1 MDVTVEQKDLANELA
16 LASGMID
23 SKPTIPVLSCALL
36 EARGQTLSIQA
47 TDLDTGLNVQLPAR
61 VAEEGVV
68 AVPIKRLSNYVKLL
82 PAAAV
87 RMRTSGASEMVS
99 ISCGRAQTRIAGVSA
114 HNFPQ
119 VPAMPAEMTKL
130 KTRTLLL
137 AIPRAA
143 ISIADQQ
150 SHYTLAG
157 AKFVVGLDNVELVAT
172 DGHRLSVYSE
182 RREGVDESHEFE
194 ALISKKALLRLQRV
208 LSLPQSG
215 LERQDEEGVEES
227 DAGSISTALVL
238 TEVSQEKN
246 NLFFRLGR
254 RLFTCRKT
262 KGRFPDHKRV
272 MPRDLGIS
280 LKMTNGLLHGVLQRV
295 QQFSDERARPV
306 GLELADGRL
315 TVKANHASWGSS
327 EESLPVDYDGDTIEV
342 GFNALYILD
351 FLAACDSET
360 VYLKLRDSQSA
371 AQMEVPG
378 MGGGDAPDFRYV
390 IMPIRI

>member
-1 MDVTVEQKDLANELA
+1 MDVTVEQKDLSNELA

-23 SKPTIPVLSCALL
+23 SKPTIPMLSCALL

-47 TDLDTGLNVQLPAR
+47 TDLDTGLNVQLPAN
-61 VAEEGVV
+61 VTEEGVV

-87 RMRTSGASEMVS
+87 RMKTSGASEMVS
-99 ISCGRAQTRIAGVSA
+99 ISCGRAKTRIAGVSA
-114 HNFPQ
+114 HNFPE
-119 VPAMPAEMTKL
+119 VPAMPAEKTKL
-130 KTRTLLL
+130 PTRTLLS
-137 AIPRAA
+137 AIPRAV

-157 AKFVVGLDNVELVAT
+157 AKFVVERDKVSLVAT
-172 DGHRLSVYSE
+172 DGHRLAVYTE
-182 RREGVDESHEFE
+182 PREGVDDATEFD

-208 LSLPQSG
+208 LSLPQAG
-215 LERQDEEGVEES
+215 QERQDEEGAEEP
-227 DAGSISTALVL
+227 DAGSSSTGLAQ
-238 TEVSQEKN
+238 TEVAHEQN

-254 RLFTCRKT
+254 RLFTCRKV
-262 KGRFPDHKRV
+262 KGRFPDHTRV
-272 MPRDLGIS
+272 MPRDLGIA
-280 LKMTNGLLHGVLQRV
+280 LEMTNGVLHGVLQRV

-306 GLELADGRL
+306 GLELGDGTL
-315 TVKANHASWGSS
+315 TVKADHASWGSS
-327 EESLPVDYDGDTIEV
+327 EESLPIDYDGDTVEV

-351 FLAACDSET
+351 FLGVCDSET

-378 MGGGDAPDFRYV
+378 MDGGDAPEYRYV